1 MGICTKLMLKNL
13 LILQFWTE
21 CIWVAEMGK
30 THMKQGAGG
39 QPAVVIH
46 STVRPHKPPDTALL
60 SKGPGGPRGLILT
73 GKVNDYF

>member
-21 CIWVAEMGK
+21 CISVAEMGK

-39 QPAVVIH
+39 QHRPATQASRH
-46 STVRPHKPPDTALL
+46 SSAVKRAVRTQRSDPHR
-60 SKGPGGPRGLILT
+60 KGQ
-73 GKVNDYF
+73 